1 MEQIIVGRGS
11 GWRRNPLEGSGDSL
25 TGATSLLRSN
35 SSGMEEGGDYPI
47 FIPMKGGIS

>member
-1 MEQIIVGRGS
+1 MVGRGS

-35 SSGMEEGGDYPI
+35 SSGMEEGGDYPVLI
-47 FIPMKGGIS
+47 QEQGLIS